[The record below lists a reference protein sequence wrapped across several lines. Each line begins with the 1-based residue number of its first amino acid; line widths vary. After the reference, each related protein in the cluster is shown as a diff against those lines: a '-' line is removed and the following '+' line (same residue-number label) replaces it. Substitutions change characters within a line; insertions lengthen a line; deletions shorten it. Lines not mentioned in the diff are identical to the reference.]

1 MLRDAY
7 ADFSI
12 CGLPLLIGGQVNDP
26 ACLAHRILDAL
37 QAAGLEI
44 LLCHRA
50 IGAGAAS
57 RTLEAIDPDGYPR
70 RCPRNRLLRDGGAG
84 HGPTGSRQVL
94 LLFIV
99 HATAILS
106 QPHAIA
112 ARGAMIGAS
121 NFFEPTVAEAISLF
135 GLLSGAALAT
145 VVGALVEADRRP

>member
-1 MLRDAY
+1 M
-7 ADFSI
+7 
-12 CGLPLLIGGQVNDP
+12 
-26 ACLAHRILDAL
+26 
-37 QAAGLEI
+37 
-44 LLCHRA
+44 
-50 IGAGAAS
+50 
-57 RTLEAIDPDGYPR
+57 
-70 RCPRNRLLRDGGAG
+70 
-84 HGPTGSRQVL
+84 L